1 MSIPI
6 LMRAHAFKVY
16 IVRVCWYTLTL
27 NMSHPVAGC
36 SKPPSQESF
45 MGKIKIAI
53 CGIGNC
59 ASALIQGIHY
69 CIKHGPDQ
77 VAGLMNWTLGGY
89 TPADINVVAAFDV
102 DARKVGK
109 DVSEAI
115 FAPPNCA
122 TQFYPEVCNLGIT
135 VQMGKVLDGVSDH
148 MQHYPDEQTHVIA
161 QKPEPSK
168 SEMVD
173 HLKASGADMVVNYL
187 PVGSQ
192 QATHFYAECA
202 LEAGLGF
209 VNCIP
214 VFLASDA
221 SWAEKFESA
230 GLPIVGDD
238 IKSQIGATILHRALA
253 QVFADRGA
261 EVDQTYQLN
270 IAGNTD
276 FLNMLE
282 RERLQSKKISK
293 TEAVQTT
300 LHQRLEDGNIHVGP
314 SDYVAWKKDNKT
326 CHIKIKGRVFGGVP
340 VDVELRLD
348 VEDSPN
354 SAEIVLDAI
363 RACKL
368 GLDRG
373 IGGPLIEPSAF
384 LMKHPPQPM
393 ADSSARK
400 AFLQF
405 AESGS

>member
-1 MSIPI
+1 
-6 LMRAHAFKVY
+6 
-16 IVRVCWYTLTL
+16 
-27 NMSHPVAGC
+27 
-36 SKPPSQESF
+36 

-69 CIKHGPDQ
+69 CADKGPDQ

-89 TPADINVVAAFDV
+89 TPADIDVVAAFDV

-109 DVSEAI
+109 DAAEAI
-115 FAPPNCA
+115 FTPPNCA
-122 TQFYPEVCNLGIT
+122 TTFYPEVRNLGVT
-135 VQMGKVLDGVSDH
+135 VQMGKILDGVSDH
-148 MQHYPDEQTHVIA
+148 MENYPENQTYLIA
-161 QKPEPSK
+161 HAPEPTP
-168 SEMVD
+168 SEIVEQ
-173 HLKASGADMVVNYL
+173 LKASNADILVNYL

-214 VFLASDA
+214 VFLASDQE
-221 SWAEKFESA
+221 WATRFGSA
-230 GLPIVGDD
+230 KLPIVGDD

-261 EVDQTYQLN
+261 EMDQTYQLN

-282 RERLQSKKISK
+282 RERLQSKKTSK

-300 LHQRLEDGNIHVGP
+300 LHQRLDDANIHVGP

-326 CHIKIKGRVFGGVP
+326 CHIKIKGRIFGDVP

-405 AESGS
+405 AESGN